1 MLLLCTDGL
10 YDMVPDDRLQE
21 VLSSTMSAELTC
33 RKLIDLANE
42 NGGND
47 NITVIVARFLV
58 RRSLTNTGRSS
69 KPKSHSTN

>member
-21 VLSSTMSAELTC
+21 VLSSSVSAELTC

-47 NITVIVARFLV
+47 NITVIVSRFPC
-58 RRSLTNTGRSS
+58 RSLTSEGRLSR
-69 KPKSHSTN
+69 PKCRSQS